1 MQKMLLRIGLT
12 LCTKVEDSKV
22 VKFYIVA
29 FIFYSW
35 SGDVPSMK
43 IRADFDFNT
52 YQQCMTVLEN
62 FRPQLQES
70 LQKKFNGGDRY
81 SIQCIDGDTLGK
93 IKEKFGYEEERNT

>member
-22 VKFYIVA
+22 IKFYIVA

-35 SGDVPSMK
+35 SEGVPSMK
-43 IRADFDFNT
+43 IRADFDFNS

-81 SIQCIDGDTLGK
+81 SIQCIDGDTLDK
-93 IKEKFGYEEERNT
+93 IKEEFGYEEETST